1 MPVIRLRSG
10 ERPRDDD
17 DLLIHMGAG
26 AADSV
31 LNQVLRTYD
40 DYRAVT
46 PSGEGLFAVS
56 VFAVVDGVS
65 RGQILSAMPH
75 GQHGTATFGAV
86 RRVFELLATA
96 IEDPDMPAEIAV
108 LQPVHYDIVL
118 PRPPETPSGRLTDLR
133 REQRAALEQSMR
145 PIIEESLLP
154 LFVPRLRT
162 YPDA

>member
-46 PSGEGLFAVS
+46 PAGEGLFAVS

-65 RGQILSAMPH
+65 RGQILNAMPH
-75 GQHGTATFGAV
+75 GQHGTATY
-86 RRVFELLATA
+86 
-96 IEDPDMPAEIAV
+96 AENNA
-108 LQPVHYDIVL
+108 
-118 PRPPETPSGRLTDLR
+118 PPWSSR
-133 REQRAALEQSMR
+133 
-145 PIIEESLLP
+145 
-154 LFVPRLRT
+154 
-162 YPDA
+162 